1 MEFPKDCPIKGTAME
16 PVTTREW
23 ELLVKAI
30 DELKDMVADKLD
42 SIHADMSSQKNRLLG
57 LEKDRDQIVQTLNG
71 MEDGKRWRWETIVW
85 PVMFIIFAFLL
96 PHLSWR
102 P

>member
-1 MEFPKDCPIKGTAME
+1 MDFPKDCPIKGTPME

-30 DELKDMVADKLD
+30 DELKDMVAEKMDALHSD
-42 SIHADMSSQKNRLLG
+42 LSSQKNRLIG
-57 LEKDRDQIVQTLNG
+57 LEKDKEALFEAVNG
-71 MEDGKRWRWETIVW
+71 IKTARRWRWEHVVLPLLIGLVIY
-85 PVMFIIFAFLL
+85 ML
-96 PHLSWR
+96 PHFSWK